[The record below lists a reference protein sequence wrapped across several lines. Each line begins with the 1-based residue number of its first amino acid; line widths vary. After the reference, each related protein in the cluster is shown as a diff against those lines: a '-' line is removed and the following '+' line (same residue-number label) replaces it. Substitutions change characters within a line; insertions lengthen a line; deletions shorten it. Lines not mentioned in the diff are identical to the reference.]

1 MFYENDNNNNRLNYL
16 GQEFNSFAENSFE
29 RIRKIPFD
37 STITPLSWVIL
48 VLSFV
53 FCLVLY

>member
-1 MFYENDNNNNRLNYL
+1 MFNENNNNRLNDL
-16 GQEFNSFAENSFE
+16 RENFGNFTENSFE
-29 RIRKIPFD
+29 KIRKIPFD
-37 STITPLSWVIL
+37 STITPISWVIL